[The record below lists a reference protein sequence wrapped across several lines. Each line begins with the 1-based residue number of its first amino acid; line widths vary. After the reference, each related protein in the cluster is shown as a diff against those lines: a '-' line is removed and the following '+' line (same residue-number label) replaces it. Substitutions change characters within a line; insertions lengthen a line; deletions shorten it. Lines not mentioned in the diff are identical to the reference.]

1 MDSAIKI
8 TASTSN
14 EKTAAMINEVFAIF
28 EANPIPSS
36 RKKRQLADI
45 ADQVKDI
52 GCWCSKP
59 VTGSAPG
66 GQPVSE
72 LDAICRTWAM
82 CNRCENLIECEGEI
96 DPNYEVVYTQTVNC
110 TCVTGTRDLSDFIS
124 YECVNQNECTKNRC
138 ECDMSYALEL
148 YSYIY
153 SIGGVIPT
161 ENMNTPEDQCIPGR
175 GIGSYV
181 CCGVSP
187 TWEPYNEVIKQCV
200 FNEETQ
206 SYTVTSADD

>member
-1 MDSAIKI
+1 MDSAIQI
-8 TASTSN
+8 TAPTSN
-14 EKTAAMINEVFAIF
+14 EKTAAIINEVFAIF

-45 ADQVKDI
+45 AAQVQDI

-59 VTGSAPG
+59 TTGSAPG

-124 YECVNQNECTKNRC
+124 
-138 ECDMSYALEL
+138 
-148 YSYIY
+148 
-153 SIGGVIPT
+153 
-161 ENMNTPEDQCIPGR
+161 
-175 GIGSYV
+175 
-181 CCGVSP
+181 
-187 TWEPYNEVIKQCV
+187 
-200 FNEETQ
+200 
-206 SYTVTSADD
+206 